1 MQTTSN
7 ERDVSLAMQRG
18 AIGRC
23 PHCGKGRLFRAFL
36 KVADH
41 CPACGEALHHHRA
54 DDAPA
59 YFVILIVGHLVVPI
73 ALAIETAFAPPYWVH
88 LVTWGPVTLGLSLLL
103 LPVVK
108 GAIVAL
114 QWANRMHGFDS
125 AGLHGD
131 PAMVAEP
138 VIEPRR

>member
-1 MQTTSN
+1 MNTKNN

-18 AIGRC
+18 ALGRC
-23 PHCGKGRLFRAFL
+23 PHCGNGRLFRAFL
-36 KVADH
+36 KVADQ
-41 CPACGEALHHHRA
+41 CPACGEPLHHHRA

-88 LVTWGPVTLGLSLLL
+88 LVTWGPVTLGLSFLL

-125 AGLHGD
+125 ESPYGD
-131 PAMVAEP
+131 PALVAEA
-138 VIEPRR
+138 VIERPR